1 MSEPSGYV
9 DKGVFRK
16 SQKKVFVAISKPYGR
31 LPHKM

>member
-16 SQKKVFVAISKPYGR
+16 SQKKLFVAIRKPYNR
-31 LPHKM
+31 LPHKV